1 MLDYVSRIAEGTR
14 RSPEVALG
22 ASVRGCLAFVR
33 AAKTWAAAQGRT
45 HVIPDDV
52 KALALPVLGHR
63 ILLTPDAQFNGV
75 TTEQVVGQ
83 VLSELSPP
91 TERGPEP
98 VAV

>member
-1 MLDYVSRIAEGTR
+1 M
-14 RSPEVALG
+14 
-22 ASVRGCLAFVR
+22 RGCLAFVR

-45 HVIPDDV
+45 YVIPDDV

-83 VLSELSPP
+83 VLSELAPP

-98 VAV
+98 VPV